1 MIKIK
6 KQKENFWQKLNI
18 PSILWSMILFALI
31 IGLYW
36 AISYWRH
43 IDNPQDKIMPSFTQ
57 ISQGIKFSLST
68 DETGQI
74 PLLIDTYYSLS
85 RLFIGLFFSLL
96 ISLTL
101 GICMGFFKVFNK
113 IFNKF
118 ITYFGKIPPLAL
130 LPILFIITGL
140 GESTKILLII
150 IGLTPV
156 LTLNVYMKIKNLPPE
171 HFVKAITLGSKP
183 LNTIKHII
191 LPQILPSV
199 LNSLR
204 INLLSAW
211 MFLIAA
217 ESISAQAGL
226 GYRIFL
232 VRRYLAMDII
242 IPYVLWIALIS
253 FFLDISLKIL
263 IKNKYPWFN
272 PHNHY
277 VKENSK

>member
-6 KQKENFWQKLNI
+6 KQKESFWQKLHLS
-18 PSILWSMILFALI
+18 SILWGMILFVFI
-31 IGLYW
+31 IGIYW
-36 AISYWRH
+36 AVSYWRH

-57 ISQGIKFSLST
+57 IGQGIKFSLSP

-101 GICMGFFKVFNK
+101 GICMGFFEFFNK
-113 IFNKF
+113 ISNKF
-118 ITYFGKIPPLAL
+118 IAYFGKIPPLAL
-130 LPILFIITGL
+130 LPILFIISGL

-183 LNTIKHII
+183 LNTIKRII

-253 FFLDISLKIL
+253 FLLDMSLKIF
-263 IKNKYPWFN
+263 IRNKYPWFN
-272 PHNHY
+272 PHNNY